1 VCVRTPTVEVRAHA
15 GKRASR
21 QVTQT
26 PLRIMIRLTRSQV
39 LPIGLDIGHDSIKM
53 MQVETVG
60 QTLAVV
66 ACARQV
72 IPADVR
78 DNPDQRGPAVADLVR
93 QMFRNGRF
101 VGRRVVVA
109 LPREMLHVKNLR
121 MPLIP
126 QHELAAAVKF
136 EAKNIF
142 AFDTDKAHIQILPA
156 GEVRQGVDVRQEVI
170 VLAAQ
175 HDDVNGFLEQL
186 HRSGAGVESI
196 DVEACALYRAQER
209 FIRRR
214 EDEQD
219 VHVLVDVGCR
229 RSAVVIGRGRDISF
243 VKGIDIGSHHFHD
256 AVSRRLG
263 ITMDEARGLRRR
275 LIEAAPGIAG
285 ADLMKKDAVRQAVFD
300 ATRSTME
307 ELGREI
313 GLCLRYYS
321 VTFRGQRPGKLRLLG
336 GEAADPMLLGVLNA
350 ALSIPVEAGR
360 PLFSVDTSRME
371 ATDRMGYMSEW
382 ALAFGLGLKLTT
394 GTFAPRDGKPR
405 DPSAPPAPAAEVIDI
420 AKAIENSTP
429 IDVIRRTDLPPSANG
444 LGNGNGGANS
454 TTTAAAGAAPAK
466 RGEGVHA

>member
-1 VCVRTPTVEVRAHA
+1 
-15 GKRASR
+15 
-21 QVTQT
+21 
-26 PLRIMIRLTRSQV
+26 MIRLTRSQV
-39 LPIGLDIGHDSIKM
+39 LPIGLDIGYDSIKM

-78 DNPDQRGPAVADLVR
+78 DNREQRAAAVTDLVR

-136 EAKNIF
+136 EARNIF
-142 AFDTDKAHIQILPA
+142 AFDTDKAHIQLLSA
-156 GEVRQGVDVRQEVI
+156 GEVRQGIDVRQEVI

-186 HRSGAGVESI
+186 HRAGASVESI
-196 DVEACALYRAQER
+196 DVEACALYRSQER

-219 VHVLVDVGCR
+219 VHVMVDVGCR
-229 RSAVVIGRGRDISF
+229 RSEVVIGRGREISF
-243 VKGIDIGSHHFHD
+243 IKGIDIGSHHFHE
-256 AVSRRLG
+256 AISRKLG

-275 LIEAAPGIAG
+275 LIEAAPGPSAV
-285 ADLMKKDAVRQAVFD
+285 DLLKKDSVRQAVFD

-321 VTFRGQRPGKLRLLG
+321 VTFRGQRPNKLRLLG

-350 ALSIPVEAGR
+350 ALAIPVEAGR

-371 ATDRMGYMSEW
+371 ASDRMGYMTEW
-382 ALAFGLGLKLTT
+382 AQAFGLSIKLTT
-394 GTFAPRDGKPR
+394 GQFAPRDGKPR
-405 DPSAPPAPAAEVIDI
+405 DPSAPLPPAAEVIDI

-444 LGNGNGGANS
+444 LGGANGGGAAGAGAGAGAAVAGAAV
-454 TTTAAAGAAPAK
+454 AAAGMHAN
-466 RGEGVHA
+466 RGEEARA

>member
-1 VCVRTPTVEVRAHA
+1 
-15 GKRASR
+15 
-21 QVTQT
+21 
-26 PLRIMIRLTRSQV
+26 MIRLTRSQV
-39 LPIGLDIGHDSIKM
+39 LPIGLDIGYDSIKM
-53 MQVETVG
+53 MQLETVG

-72 IPADVR
+72 IPAAVR
-78 DNPDQRGPAVADLVR
+78 DQREERNAAVTDLVR
-93 QMFRNGRF
+93 QMFRHGRF
-101 VGRRVVVA
+101 VGRRAVVA

-126 QHELAAAVKF
+126 QHELSAAVKF

-142 AFDTDKAHIQILPA
+142 PFDTDKSHVQLLPA
-156 GEVRQGVDVRQEVI
+156 GEVRQGIDVRQEVI

-175 HDDVNGFLEQL
+175 HEDVNGFVEQL
-186 HRSGAGVESI
+186 HRAGAVVESI
-196 DVEACALYRAQER
+196 DVEACALYRSQER

-229 RSAVVIGRGRDISF
+229 RSEVIIGRGREISF
-243 VKGIDIGSHHFHD
+243 IKGIDVGSHHFHE
-256 AVSRRLG
+256 AISRKLG

-275 LIEAAPGIAG
+275 LIEAAPGPSTV
-285 ADLMKKDAVRQAVFD
+285 DLLKKDAVRQAVFD

-321 VTFRGQRPGKLRLLG
+321 VTFRGQRPNKLRLLG

-350 ALSIPVEAGR
+350 ALAIPVEAGR

-371 ATDRMGYMSEW
+371 AVDRMGYMTEW
-382 ALAFGLGLKLTT
+382 AQAFGLGLKLTT
-394 GTFAPRDGKPR
+394 GPFAPRDGKPR
-405 DPSAPPAPAAEVIDI
+405 DPSAPPTPGAEVIDI
-420 AKAIENSTP
+420 VKAIENSTP
-429 IDVIRRTDLPPSANG
+429 IEVIRRTDLPPSANG
-444 LGNGNGGANS
+444 LGAGASSGGA
-454 TTTAAAGAAPAK
+454 AQAK
-466 RGEGVHA
+466 HGEATHA